1 MFAAEIKILTFAI
14 APLRRTVKAPLVA
27 IAPLT
32 WGRARLRILGLRP
45 AAAPGYANA
54 IEIFR
59 IQFHEMASYTN
70 ALYLKAPSPV
80 VCGGERAL
88 TRS

>member
-1 MFAAEIKILTFAI
+1 MVSAEIKILSFAI
-14 APLRRTVKAPLVA
+14 APLWRTVKAPLIA

-32 WGRARLRILGLRP
+32 WRRARLRILGLR
-45 AAAPGYANA
+45 AAPSPGYANA

-70 ALYLKAPSPV
+70 ALYLKAPSAV